1 MSPPART
8 PRPDSR
14 AAEPELVPDNEK
26 ASFLDPFY
34 GLVSARACSLFEKS
48 GGLHDD
54 DASHWLRAER
64 ELAASPALVESGDA
78 CSVGIRVPGITAGEI
93 KVCITEEKAVVSA
106 KSSSSPR
113 KCGSRQRP
121 FPGRAAV
128 LVLPRSLAGAD
139 RSRNLER
146 RIGEREADFVCAKGA
161 TRCRQNIR
169 GFDCER

>member
-54 DASHWLRAER
+54 DASHWLRAET

-93 KVCITEEKAVVSA
+93 KVCITDEKVVVSA
-106 KSSSSPR
+106 KSSSSR
-113 KCGSRQRP
+113 EN
-121 FPGRAAV
+121 AAQGTDRFLAGASV

-139 RSRNLER
+139 
-146 RIGEREADFVCAKGA
+146 
-161 TRCRQNIR
+161 
-169 GFDCER
+169 